1 MISMCK
7 ECLYIAIVISVI
19 IALYELMFW
28 NIGISFIIAVLAG
41 ISAFYG
47 YVLLKCCC
55 CKTTK
60 RKR

>member
-1 MISMCK
+1 MCK
-7 ECLYIAIVISVI
+7 EYLYIAIFVSAI
-19 IALYELMFW
+19 IAIYELLYW
-28 NIGISFIIAVLAG
+28 STGINFIIAVLAG

-55 CKTTK
+55 KTTK

>member
-1 MISMCK
+1 MCK
-7 ECLYIAIVISVI
+7 LELYIAIVVSVI
-19 IALYELMFW
+19 IALYELLYW
-28 NIGISFIIAVLAG
+28 NTGINPVIGVLAL

-47 YVLLKCCC
+47 YVLLKCCSC